1 MKRDSFWLIA
11 YLSCSS
17 DGCVHARRD
26 EALVQLDLG
35 RACVRHRVRAGFEL
49 HDGIRF
55 GDVGRHDPA
64 RTVVL
69 EAARDEVHAVREQRG
84 RERVALEALIGAA
97 VERERQR
104 NRAIDAA
111 TGAEAVFLA
120 HLLVPSSCA

>member
-1 MKRDSFWLIA
+1 VYGPVS
-11 YLSCSS
+11 SCTT
-17 DGCVHARRD
+17 A
-26 EALVQLDLG
+26 
-35 RACVRHRVRAGFEL
+35 
-49 HDGIRF
+49 RF

-120 HLLVPSSCA
+120 HLLVPLRVRDRRPRRTFRNP